1 MTSRLAAAAISALAA
16 ATFGAFFIA
25 QRLKHSPTIVQQVM
39 MTPLFSPNGDGRH
52 DAAHFSFK
60 LRHHDDVTVAVL
72 DAKGDVVR
80 TLVDNR
86 PLGADTPISIP
97 WDGRTGT
104 GLRAPDGRYRVRINL
119 RRQGRSVVSR
129 RSVRLDVTAP
139 HPVVTAVTPN
149 IFPARGAGSVAVRFR
164 GPAGFPARF
173 TVYRTDR
180 LPARPVARF
189 EGIAR
194 SHVGRWDARVD
205 GRKASPG
212 TYLIAVELRDRAGNR
227 GSAPA
232 QLPPRAGEVEGHPGV
247 TVRYVGGQQLAGPTA
262 PGPGD
267 PVLAGRPLT
276 FGIDARG
283 RPYGWSIR
291 RVGASAPRKR
301 GVKTSP
307 KLTVHAPGGASGV
320 YLLEARRNGH
330 STRVPF
336 AVQGSEHANVLLVL
350 PWLSWQGA
358 NPVDTDGDGIPN
370 ALPFGEAAPL
380 ARPFAAG
387 GLPAGFVERTAPL
400 LVYLDRQ
407 GLRYDVATDLQ
418 LAGASGAG
426 LLRGRSGVLLA
437 GDERWLPL
445 SAGRRLRSYVQGGG
459 KVASVGIDS
468 LRRQVVLAEGG
479 TRLER
484 PTAPASRDV
493 FGADIGPLVRR
504 RADLLNFPDDKIGL
518 FADTGGGFP
527 AYDAYEPTR
536 SVRPGRIV
544 AAAGPET
551 GRPVI
556 VAVRLG
562 KGLVIRFGLPAF
574 PQYLST
580 DPNTAALMRRTW
592 TLLSR

>member
-1 MTSRLAAAAISALAA
+1 VTSRLAAAAISALAA

-25 QRLKHSPTIVQQVM
+25 QRLKHSPTIVQQIM
-39 MTPLFSPNGDGRH
+39 MTPLFSPNSDGRH

-60 LRHHDDVTVAVL
+60 LRHHDDVTAAVV
-72 DAKGDVVR
+72 DDKGDVVR
-80 TLVDNR
+80 TLLDNR
-86 PLGADTPISIP
+86 PLAAGTPISIA
-97 WDGRTGT
+97 WDGRTGS
-104 GLRAPDGRYRVRINL
+104 GLRAPDGRYRLRINL

-129 RSVRLDVTAP
+129 RSVVLDITPP

-149 IFPARGAGSVAVRFR
+149 IFPARGAGSVIVRFR
-164 GPAGFPARF
+164 GPAGFAPRF

-180 LPARPVARF
+180 LPARVVAQF
-189 EGIAR
+189 AGTAR
-194 SHVGRWDARVD
+194 SHVGRWDGLVA
-205 GRKASPG
+205 GRKAPPG
-212 TYLIAVELRDRAGNR
+212 TYLISVEVRDRAGNR

-232 QLPPRAGEVEGHPGV
+232 QLPPRAGEVQGHAGV
-247 TVRYVGGQQLAGPTA
+247 TIRYVGAQQLTGPTA

-276 FGIDARG
+276 FGVDARG
-283 RPYGWSIR
+283 RPYAWSVR
-291 RVGASAPRKR
+291 RVGAPAPRKR

-320 YLLEARRNGH
+320 YLLEASRDGH
-330 STRVPF
+330 ATRIPF
-336 AVQGSEHANVLLVL
+336 AVQGRKAANVLLVL

-358 NPVDTDGDGIPN
+358 NPVDGDGDGIPN

-387 GLPAGFVERTAPL
+387 GLPDGFVERTAPL

-407 GLRYDVATDLQ
+407 GLRYDIATDLQ
-418 LAGASGAG
+418 LAGPSGPG

-445 SAGRRLRSYVQGGG
+445 SAGRRLRSYVQAGGA
-459 KVASVGIDS
+459 VASVGIDS
-468 LRRQVVLAEGG
+468 LRRQVVLAGAG
-479 TRLER
+479 LER
-484 PTAPASRDV
+484 PTAPAAQDV
-493 FGADIGPLVRR
+493 FGSEIGPLVRR
-504 RADLLNFPDDKIGL
+504 RTDLLNFPDDKVGL
-518 FADTGGGFP
+518 FAGTAGGFP
-527 AYDAYEPTR
+527 GYDAYEPTR

-562 KGLVIRFGLPAF
+562 KGLVVRYGLPAF
-574 PQYLST
+574 TQHLSS
-580 DPNTAALMRRTW
+580 DPNSAALMRRTW